1 MAIIHLTSEEFA
13 ERIEEM
19 LDLTDKGDKLF
30 IHHEGKLYTV
40 VPVSDEE
47 LAELKKAEEHNS
59 N

>member
-1 MAIIHLTSEEFA
+1 MAIIHLTSEEFS

-40 VPVSDEE
+40 VPVSDAK
-47 LAELKKAEEHNS
+47 LTELKKAKEQ
-59 N
+59 

>member
-30 IHHEGKLYTV
+30 IHYEGKLYTV
-40 VPVSDEE
+40 IPVSDEE
-47 LAELKKAEEHNS
+47 LLELKKIEMQ
-59 N
+59 

>member
-47 LAELKKAEEHNS
+47 LAGLKKAEEQ
-59 N
+59 